1 MRPDRTFRIRKTI
14 KGEQAMKKKM
24 SMLLLSVVLVIM
36 TAACGGGNGGEG
48 ASNAASGGAGTSNGK
63 TEYTFKVANVLA
75 SSDVSSHGLDKFA
88 ELVAEKSGGRVKVE
102 LFHGGSLGSGA
113 ETFEAVKNGNL
124 DMAAD
129 SFANLA
135 SITPAF
141 EIFHM
146 PFLFESRAQAL
157 AAFGSEK
164 IKERVD
170 SELESTNLKW
180 FASFEIGGPR
190 EVGTSKKK
198 IEKMEDFQ
206 GMKLRASR
214 SPLEIA
220 AQEAWGATGVTVDW
234 PETPEAVR
242 LGMVD
247 GLTVPYASFHSAKFY
262 EGGLIKYMLD
272 LNFQWYS
279 SVTVV
284 NKDKWAALPE
294 DVRNILTEAV
304 QEAQAWHVDYLA
316 DYITQNIKEMKEAG
330 VEIYALPEEEY
341 AKIRDITKEK
351 VWSEFVGKEGLPQ
364 DKLDLILSEIESVEG
379 EGWGYSID

>member
-1 MRPDRTFRIRKTI
+1 
-14 KGEQAMKKKM
+14 MKKKVL
-24 SMLLLSVVLVIM
+24 MLLLTAILIAM
-36 TAACGGGNGGEG
+36 AAACGGNNSGGG
-48 ASNAASGGAGTSNGK
+48 ASGSGGSGGTQSSSGSGGSAAPSGQP
-63 TEYTFKVANVLA
+63 EYTFKVANVLA
-75 SSDVSSHGLDKFA
+75 PSDVSSHGLDKFA
-88 ELVAEKSGGRVKVE
+88 EIVAEKSNGRVKVE

-157 AAFGSEK
+157 AAFGNEK
-164 IKERVD
+164 IRERVD
-170 SELESTNLKW
+170 SELANVNLKW
-180 FASFEIGGPR
+180 FAAFEIGGPR

-198 IEKMEDFQ
+198 ITKMEDFQ
-206 GMKLRASR
+206 GLKLRASR

-247 GLTVPYASFHSAKFY
+247 GLTVPYASFYSAKFY
-262 EGGLIKYMLD
+262 EGALIKYMLD

-284 NKDKWAALPE
+284 NKDKWEALPE
-294 DVRNILTEAV
+294 DIRNILTESV
-304 QEAQAWHVDYLA
+304 KEAQAWHVDYLA
-316 DYITQNIKEMKEAG
+316 DYITQNVKEMKDAG
-330 VEIYALPEEEY
+330 VEIYSLPAEEY
-341 AKIRDITKEK
+341 ARIRDVTKEK
-351 VWSEFVGKEGLPQ
+351 VWGEFVGKEAIPQ
-364 DKLDLILSEIESVEG
+364 DKLDLILSEIENVKG
-379 EGWGYSID
+379 EGWGYSIN

>member
-1 MRPDRTFRIRKTI
+1 M
-14 KGEQAMKKKM
+14 GKKW
-24 SMLLLSVVLVIM
+24 SMIVLILVM
-36 TAACGGGNGGEG
+36 VMVAAACGGPNTDNGGSTSSGNGG
-48 ASNAASGGAGTSNGK
+48 SNAGNEAQRPNSDVEP
-63 TEYTFKVANVLA
+63 EYTFKVANVLA
-75 SSDVSSHGLDKFA
+75 SSDISSHGLDKFA
-88 ELVAEKSGGRVKVE
+88 ELVEQKSDGKIQVE
-102 LFHGGSLGSGA
+102 LFHGGQLGSGA

-157 AAFGSEK
+157 AAFNSDK

-170 SELESTNLKW
+170 SELAENSLKW
-180 FASFEIGGPR
+180 FTSFEIGGPR

-198 IEKMEDFQ
+198 IEKAEDFH

-234 PETPEAVR
+234 PETPESVR

-247 GLTVPYASFHSAKFY
+247 GLTVPYASFHSAKFH

-279 SVTVV
+279 SVTVI
-284 NKDKWAALPE
+284 NKEKWESLPE
-294 DVRNILTEAV
+294 EIRTIMEESA
-304 QEAQAWHVDYLA
+304 QEAQQWHIDYLS
-316 DYITQNIKEMKEAG
+316 DYISEGIKEMREAG
-330 VEIYALPEEEY
+330 VEIYSLPEAEFN
-341 AKIRDITKEK
+341 KIKEMTKEK
-351 VWSEFVGKEGLPQ
+351 VWNEFIGTEGIPQ
-364 DKLDLILSEIESVEG
+364 DKLDLILSEIESVTG
-379 EGWGYSID
+379 TGWGYELE